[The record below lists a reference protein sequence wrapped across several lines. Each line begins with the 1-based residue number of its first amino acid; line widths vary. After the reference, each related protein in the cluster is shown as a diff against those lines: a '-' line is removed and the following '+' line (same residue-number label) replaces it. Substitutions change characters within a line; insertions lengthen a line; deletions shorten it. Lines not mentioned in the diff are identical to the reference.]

1 MSDLELKCSQQAE
14 KLAEVMQENAHLNE
28 CMGICMDENK
38 KLTQQKTEIE
48 ADIKAVILAGKD
60 LFAVLGDVSSLNTFT
75 LMAKAS
81 KLIPMLSANP
91 KQFEPLLAIFEKY
104 KNL

>member
-1 MSDLELKCSQQAE
+1 MSELELKCSQQAE
-14 KLAEVMQENAHLNE
+14 KLVDVILENVELKSLIEALEAENVQLKLELEAMQ
-28 CMGICMDENK
+28 
-38 KLTQQKTEIE
+38 